1 MDSYI
6 PDLIWFNGSL
16 VPWEDAKVHVWSEL
30 ALRGASVFEGIRAF
44 WNPEEQRYYVLDLES
59 HIRRLNESARLLKF
73 PITTN
78 FHAMLQAIS
87 SLLTALD
94 LREHVYIRPTLYI
107 DHGRYG
113 SRPEEM
119 LSGMH
124 IAAFPS
130 PHSDALYRGIRCTV
144 SSWRHSSELNLSPH
158 IKASGSYMAFRLPF
172 IEARERGFDDVILL
186 NNRDTVSES
195 SEAAVFVVKGSIVA
209 TPPFSAGIL
218 ESITRRRIISL
229 LRDEFFMEV
238 QEREIVR
245 TELYT
250 ADEVFLCG
258 TLCEVQP
265 VVGIDGYLPG
275 DGMPGP
281 LTTHCRDYYIE
292 ICESGAS
299 APSGWLTPIEK
310 TSARQ

>member
-30 ALRGASVFEGIRAF
+30 AISGASVFEGIRAF

-78 FHAMLQAIS
+78 FQITLQAIS
-87 SLLTALD
+87 SLLTTLD
-94 LREHVYIRPTLYI
+94 LREHAYIRPTLYI

-113 SRPEEM
+113 SRPEET

-130 PHSDALYRGIRCTV
+130 PHSDALYRGIRCAV
-144 SSWRHSSELNLSPH
+144 SSWRRSSELNLSPR
-158 IKASGSYMAFRLPF
+158 IKAGGSYMAFRLPF

-195 SEAAVFVVKGSIVA
+195 SGAAVFVVKGSVVA
-209 TPPFSAGIL
+209 TPPLCAGIL

-281 LTTHCRDYYIE
+281 LTTRCRDYYIE

-310 TSARQ
+310 TGVRQ

>member
-6 PDLIWFNGSL
+6 PELIWFNGAL

-30 ALRGASVFEGIRAF
+30 AIRGASVFEGIRAF

-59 HIRRLNESARLLKF
+59 HMRRLNESAHLLKF

-78 FHAMLQAIS
+78 LYTSLQAIS

-94 LREHVYIRPTLYI
+94 LREHAYIRPTLYI

-113 SRPEEM
+113 SRPEET

-130 PHSDALYRGIRCTV
+130 PHSDALYRGIRCAV
-144 SSWRHSSELNLSPH
+144 SSWRRSSELNLSPR
-158 IKASGSYMAFRLPF
+158 IKAGGSYMAFRLPF

-186 NNRDTVSES
+186 NDRNTVAES
-195 SEAAVFVVKGSIVA
+195 SGAAVFIVKDSIVT
-209 TPPFSAGIL
+209 TPPLSSGIL
-218 ESITRRRIISL
+218 ESITRRRIINL
-229 LRDEFFMEV
+229 LRNEFFIDV

-275 DGMPGP
+275 NGTPGP
-281 LTTHCRDYYIE
+281 LTTRCRDYYIE
-292 ICESGAS
+292 ICESGAA

-310 TSARQ
+310 MSA